1 MQMRS
6 SSQGRVLVRAYT
18 IVALALLTALSLSPA
33 RAVTYTWDTAAG
45 AGITPGPGTWGVNN
59 FWTLDGT
66 TLQGWVSGEDAVLNN
81 TGATGA
87 NTVTVN
93 ATQNV
98 NSITA
103 IGSNST
109 IYKLTSGTINFTGA
123 GGGLITV
130 TNNLNLASNITSTSG
145 TVAVN
150 GANTAYLLTQGM
162 YTGALNVSGA
172 TVRLDFQSGGV
183 SGDNILGTTSTLNLS
198 NGGRLTFVPKNNGAS
213 NQTVAGVT
221 LGSGATVSA
230 SAINGTSNSGTLTLG
245 TITRNAGSTGM
256 TFGVGNATQAIKV
269 SNVTSNGILGPWAMV
284 GNEWATKDGNGNV
297 VAYTGY
303 TSYTGT
309 QALASDSTANAK
321 FNLSAAG
328 TFTLSSATTSIN
340 TLLANSGSATTI
352 TIGSGQVLRTSGIYG
367 LNSATLVNVSGSG
380 VLTALSSANP
390 ELVVRQTGQNS
401 SIAATIADVDPTTP
415 TTLTKLGL
423 GNLFLSAPGTF
434 TGATYLNEGG
444 IYTQNA
450 NVLQF
455 STLVMGGGNLNLTA
469 APVLGGLS
477 AASAGTG
484 YDIALTKNLTV
495 GNNNSSTTYAA
506 VLSSTS
512 NLTKVG
518 TGTLTLSGSNTYTG
532 TTAISAGALRIGGA
546 GQLVGTTGTY
556 AGDVSVA
563 AGSTFQYDS
572 TAGSTLSGTVSGAGG
587 LTQSGAGTLTLLGAN
602 TYGGATQVT
611 GGVLALG
618 VSNALSGS
626 TAVTVAGGEL
636 RMGANSNTVGGLT
649 ITSGSLTGS
658 GGKLTAST
666 YGLGGGM
673 VTANLGGGTLNVT
686 ANSALNG
693 TSDATVVNLNAGA
706 LTLGSG
712 GSRFTQANVA
722 VSGSSGASLALGG
735 NESFGSLNGAA
746 NVALG
751 INRLSVDGNGN
762 YSGVL
767 SGSGGLTKIGSGK
780 FTLSGSNIYTGS
792 TIISAGTLALG
803 AGGSLAGSQTIVAG
817 NAGSSGAVLDLSVQ
831 AGVGNTFTFAA
842 GQKVMGN
849 GTIDLAG
856 GTLRVPGMLAPGNS
870 PGNLTINGN
879 LAWQSSDAG
888 YQWEINDATGIVGTN
903 WDLLTVTGALDLTS
917 LSGASTYLLDLT
929 TLTSL
934 NAAGP
939 MANYVAGGSYTW
951 SLVSASSVLLA
962 SGTAAAGTDITS
974 LFNVSF
980 ANWANTA
987 PSAGN
992 YSVRVASDGQGINL
1006 VIVPE
1011 PNTIIFAGVGIAMAG
1026 WSLWKRRQK

>member
-1 MQMRS
+1 MSDVDQQKPPFCDPFPENFYGFTPHPENVFPIVFRMLDGICRKAYHRLALSRVGGRKSLGTFAWQQLVGISSGGERNNEYSRWGVHLMQMRS

-18 IVALALLTALSLSPA
+18 IVALALLTALPLSPA
-33 RAVTYTWDTAAG
+33 RAATYTWDTAAG
-45 AGITPGPGTWGVNN
+45 AGITGGPGTWGVNN
-59 FWTLDGT
+59 FWTLDGA
-66 TLQGWVSGEDAVLNN
+66 TLQAWVAGEDAMFDLANA
-81 TGATGA
+81 ATA
-87 NTVTVN
+87 QPAITVSGVQSVSSLS
-93 ATQNV
+93 ATR
-98 NSITA
+98 TA
-103 IGSNST
+103 GSQTRYNIS
-109 IYKLTSGTINFTGA
+109 SGTISFTGN
-123 GGGLITV
+123 GLISTDTV
-130 TNNLNLASNITSTSG
+130 NLSVASNITTTTGTLIKSG
-145 TVAVN
+145 ATTLYLS
-150 GANTAYLLTQGM
+150 GAANQ
-162 YTGALNVSGA
+162 YTGAVVING
-172 TVRLDFQSGGV
+172 GGV
-183 SGDNILGTTSTLNLS
+183 QFLNGGAVTNPLGTSSTLILNS
-198 NGGRLTFVPKNNGAS
+198 GTFGALANAAAANIS
-213 NQTVAGVT
+213 QTINGVT
-221 LGSGATVSA
+221 VGSGATVA
-230 SAINGTSNSGTLTLG
+230 ANTQGTGTVALTLG
-245 TITRNAGSTGM
+245 TISRNVGSGAMSFSIADTAKQRI
-256 TFGVGNATQAIKV
+256 NV
-269 SNVTSNGILGPWAMV
+269 SNGLSNGILGPWAMV

-321 FNLSAAG
+321 FNLSSTG

-340 TLLANSGSATTI
+340 TLLNNSGAATTI

-367 LNSATLVNVSGSG
+367 LNTATTLNVSGSG

-390 ELVVRQTGQNS
+390 ELVVRQAGQNS
-401 SIAATIADVDPTTP
+401 NIAATIADVDPTTP

-469 APVLGGLS
+469 APLLGGLS

-484 YDIALTKNLTV
+484 YDIALTRNLTV

-532 TTAISAGALRIGGA
+532 TTAISAGVLRIGGA
-546 GQLVGTTGTY
+546 GRLIGTTGTY
-556 AGDVSVA
+556 AGNVSVA

-572 TAGSTLSGTVSGAGG
+572 TANSTLSGVISGSGG
-587 LTQSGAGTLTLLGAN
+587 LGQSGAGKLTLLGAN
-602 TYGGATQVT
+602 
-611 GGVLALG
+611 
-618 VSNALSGS
+618 S
-626 TAVTVAGGEL
+626 
-636 RMGANSNTVGGLT
+636 
-649 ITSGSLTGS
+649 
-658 GGKLTAST
+658 
-666 YGLGGGM
+666 
-673 VTANLGGGTLNVT
+673 
-686 ANSALNG
+686 
-693 TSDATVVNLNAGA
+693 
-706 LTLGSG
+706 
-712 GSRFTQANVA
+712 
-722 VSGSSGASLALGG
+722 
-735 NESFGSLNGAA
+735 
-746 NVALG
+746 
-751 INRLSVDGNGN
+751 
-762 YSGVL
+762 
-767 SGSGGLTKIGSGK
+767 
-780 FTLSGSNIYTGS
+780 YTGS

-888 YQWEINDATGIVGTN
+888 YQWEINDATGSAGTN

-939 MANYVAGGSYTW
+939 MANYVDGGSYTW

-1011 PNTIIFAGVGIAMAG
+1011 PNTIIFAGVGIAMAA
-1026 WSLWKRRQK
+1026 WSLRKRRHK

>member
-1 MQMRS
+1 MQRHRS
-6 SSQGRVLVRAYT
+6 SQDRGHVPALVVL
-18 IVALALLTALSLSPA
+18 ALAAALSASPA
-33 RAVTYTWDTAAG
+33 RAATYTWDITAG
-45 AGITPGPGTWGVNN
+45 AGITGGPGTWGVNN
-59 FWTLDGT
+59 FWTQDGT
-66 TLQGWVSGEDAVLNN
+66 TLQAWVPGEDAMFDL
-81 TGATGA
+81 A
-87 NTVTVN
+87 NA
-93 ATQNV
+93 ATQQPA
-98 NSITA
+98 ITVSGVQSV
-103 IGSNST
+103 GSLSATRTAGAQTRYNIS
-109 IYKLTSGTINFTGA
+109 SGTISFTGN
-123 GGGLITV
+123 GLVSTDTV
-130 TNNLNLASNITSTSG
+130 NLGVASNITTTTGTLVKSG
-145 TVAVN
+145 ATLLYLS
-150 GANTAYLLTQGM
+150 GAANQ
-162 YTGALNVSGA
+162 YTGAVVINGGGVQLLNSGA
-172 TVRLDFQSGGV
+172 VT
-183 SGDNILGTTSTLNLS
+183 NPLGTSSTLVLNS
-198 NGGRLTFVPKNNGAS
+198 GSFGALANAATANIS
-213 NQTVAGVT
+213 QTINGVT
-221 LGSGATVSA
+221 VGSGATVA
-230 SAINGTSNSGTLTLG
+230 VNALGTGTVALTLG
-245 TITRNAGSTGM
+245 TISRNVGSG
-256 TFGVGNATQAIKV
+256 GVSFSIVDTAKQRINV
-269 SNVTSNGILGPWAMV
+269 SNGLSNGILGPWAMV

-309 QALASDSTANAK
+309 QALPSDSTANAK
-321 FNLSAAG
+321 FNLTSVG

-367 LNSATLVNVSGSG
+367 LSTATTVAVTGSG

-390 ELVVRQTGQNS
+390 ELVVRQAGQNVTFS
-401 SIAATIADVDPTTP
+401 ATIADVDPTTP
-415 TTLTKLGL
+415 TTLTKLGV
-423 GNLFLSAPGTF
+423 GNLFMSAPGTF
-434 TGATYLNEGG
+434 TGATSLNEGG
-444 IYTQNA
+444 IFVQNA
-450 NVLQF
+450 NALQF
-455 STLVMGGGNLNLTA
+455 STLVMGGGSLSLTA
-469 APVLGGLS
+469 APILGGLS
-477 AASAGTG
+477 AASAGAG
-484 YDIALTKNLTV
+484 YDIALTRNVTV
-495 GNNNSSTTYAA
+495 GNNNSSTTYAG

-512 NLTKVG
+512 NFVKVG

-532 TTAISAGALRIGGA
+532 TTAISAGVLRIGGA
-546 GQLVGTTGTY
+546 GRLIGTTGTY

-587 LTQSGAGTLTLLGAN
+587 LTQSGAGTLILLGAN

-611 GGVLALG
+611 GGVLSLG
-618 VSNALSGS
+618 AANVLSGS

-636 RMGANSNTVGGLT
+636 RMNANSNTVGGFT
-649 ITSGSLTGS
+649 ITSGSLTGL
-658 GGKLTAST
+658 GGKLTASS
-666 YGLGGGM
+666 YGLGGGV

-746 NVALG
+746 NIALG
-751 INRLSVDGNGN
+751 GNTLSVGGGGN
-762 YSGVL
+762 YSGIL
-767 SGSGGLTKIGSGK
+767 SGSGGLTKVGSGK
-780 FTLSGSNIYTGS
+780 FTLLGANSYAGS
-792 TIISAGTLALG
+792 TIISGGTLALG

-817 NAGSSGAVLDLSVQ
+817 NAGSSGAVLDLSAL
-831 AGVGNTFTFAA
+831 AGAGNTFTFAT
-842 GQKVMGN
+842 GQMVMGN

-870 PGNLTINGN
+870 PGNLAINGN

-888 YQWEINDATGIVGTN
+888 YQWEINDATGIAGTN

-934 NAAGP
+934 NGAGP
-939 MANYVAGGSYTW
+939 MANYVAGSSYTW

-974 LFNVSF
+974 LFDVSF

-992 YSVRVASDGQGINL
+992 YSVRVGSGGQGIDL

-1011 PNTIIFAGVGIAMAG
+1011 PAAIVVTGIGIAMAG
-1026 WSLWKRRQK
+1026 WSLRKRRQK